1 MNNKWKVV
9 LLLKHVHFTL
19 FSFIFFIWF
28 HFGVFLY
35 LCVLFHLS
43 FVHYVSFLDIFFV
56 VGIPPPPIFLWI
68 CGLFV
73 TQSLNITL
81 LFSLI
86 PLFTSWWVT
95 VCTFWVLLMTALH
108 NKFLNNLSLQTPLF
122 PLTELTPHLNS
133 VFQIDSP
140 WWKNCIKQF

>member
-1 MNNKWKVV
+1 MKSSFTPQTCAFYFVFF
-9 LLLKHVHFTL
+9 HFL
-19 FSFIFFIWF
+19 HLVSFRGLFIFMCF
-28 HFGVFLY
+28 
-35 LCVLFHLS
+35 
-43 FVHYVSFLDIFFV
+43 VSFEFCSLCFFF
-56 VGIPPPPIFLWI
+56 GHFFCCWHSPPPPIFLWI